1 MYMNKEVIYLEPED
15 DITDILTKL
24 QRAEQK
30 LVALVPPK
38 KAAMFHSA
46 VNMKLVARAAKES
59 KKVAVVVTTDPA
71 VVKLAMAAQIPVA
84 KNLQSRPVIPTPE
97 MVKNASADE
106 QVIDE
111 DLADNPEKAG
121 KGDKNGA
128 KTAGKAAES
137 ASKPRAAKGADV
149 LDLNEDALEKGS
161 KDAKKPKNK
170 DKNAQN
176 LSKFAKYR
184 KWIIIGSVAAVL
196 VIVFG
201 VWALVFAP
209 AAKITVA
216 MHTSSSNF
224 SEPVS
229 FTTDQA
235 AENLEEGKFYVEKQT
250 YDEEFTADVSPTG
263 KEDRGERATGKIV
276 LSYTFTGRKEPDGF
290 SFDIP
295 NGTEFVA
302 DNGLTYHSTAAGNI
316 AWNGDFPITCDSG
329 TVRNA
334 SSTCTLSATVPVEA
348 SASGEEYNI
357 SSNSKWNTYGN
368 GIAVA
373 NSGAISGGTTHDVT
387 VLSSAD
393 VDRKKEE
400 LMSDHA
406 ESGKEKLFADLDRE
420 KYVIIEA
427 SYGSEA
433 TDTTAKPA
441 VGEEVND
448 GDKPTVTVKASY
460 YVYVIP
466 KDKVAEFI
474 DKKTTVGDDQ
484 KIYSIGEPYFER
496 FSSLDDIARLKTNIK
511 IGPTVTEENIIERAK
526 GRKIGELQSLLRSIN
541 GVSSVNVTPSYF
553 WVRTIPNDP
562 AKITVDLTVED
573 NE

>member
-1 MYMNKEVIYLEPED
+1 MNKEVIYLEPED

-59 KKVAVVVTTDPA
+59 KKVAVIVTSDPA

-84 KNLQSRPVIPTPE
+84 KNLQSRPVVPTPE
-97 MVKNASADE
+97 MVKDASAKE

-111 DLADNPEKAG
+111 DLAENPEKS
-121 KGDKNGA
+121 A
-128 KTAGKAAES
+128 KDQKSAPKSRSKASES
-137 ASKPRAAKGADV
+137 DSKPRATKNADV
-149 LDLNEDALEKGS
+149 IDLNDSDLEEGS
-161 KDAKKPKNK
+161 KTSKKPKNK
-170 DKNAQN
+170 DKKDKNVP
-176 LSKFAKYR
+176 KIEKYR
-184 KWIIIGSVAAVL
+184 KWIVLGAVAAVL
-196 VIVFG
+196 LIVFG

-216 MHTSSSNF
+216 MHTSSSSF

-235 AENLEEGKFYVEKQT
+235 AENLDEGKFYVEKQT
-250 YDEEFTADVSPTG
+250 YEEELSSDISPTG
-263 KEDRGERATGKIV
+263 KEDRGDKATGKVV

-295 NGTEFVA
+295 SGTEFIA
-302 DNGLTYHSTAAGNI
+302 DNGLAYRSTAAGNI
-316 AWNGDFPITCDSG
+316 AWNGDFPINCDSG

-348 SASGEEYNI
+348 TASGEKYNI
-357 SSNSKWNTYGN
+357 SSDAKWNSYGN
-368 GIAVA
+368 NGITVA
-373 NSGAISGGTTHDVT
+373 NSGAISGGTSHDV
-387 VLSSAD
+387 SFISQAD

-400 LMSDHA
+400 MMSDNA
-406 ESGKEKLFADLDRE
+406 DMGKEKLFADIDKE
-420 KYVIIEA
+420 KFIVIEG

-433 TDTTAKPA
+433 TDVTPKPS
-441 VGEEVND
+441 VGEEIKD
-448 GDKPTVTVKASY
+448 DSEPTLSVKASY
-460 YVYVIP
+460 YVYTIP
-466 KDKVAEFI
+466 KEKIASFI
-474 DKKTTVGDDQ
+474 DKKTSVGEDQ
-484 KIYSIGEPYFER
+484 KIYSIGDPYFER
-496 FSSLDDIARLKTNIK
+496 FSSLEDIARLKTNIK
-511 IGPTVTEENIIERAK
+511 VGPTVTEENIIERAK
-526 GRKIGELQSLLRSIN
+526 GRKIGEIQSLLRSIN
-541 GVSSVNVTPSYF
+541 GVSSVNVSPSYF